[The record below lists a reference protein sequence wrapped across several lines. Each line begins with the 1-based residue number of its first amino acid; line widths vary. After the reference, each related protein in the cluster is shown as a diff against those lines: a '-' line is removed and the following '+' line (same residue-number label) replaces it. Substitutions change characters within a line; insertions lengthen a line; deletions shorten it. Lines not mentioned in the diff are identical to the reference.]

1 MPNGLSV
8 CFRPIEVV
16 LSRRRLPY
24 ITISRLFCHT
34 QPPFL
39 NKAVRFMGKV
49 EQPGNEEV
57 IALMAKNERQPI
69 DILS

>member
-1 MPNGLSV
+1 MPVIFALLSGSAKRLIRI
-8 CFRPIEVV
+8 FRPIEVV

-39 NKAVRFMGKV
+39 NKGVRFMGKV

-57 IALMAKNERQPI
+57 IV
-69 DILS
+69 